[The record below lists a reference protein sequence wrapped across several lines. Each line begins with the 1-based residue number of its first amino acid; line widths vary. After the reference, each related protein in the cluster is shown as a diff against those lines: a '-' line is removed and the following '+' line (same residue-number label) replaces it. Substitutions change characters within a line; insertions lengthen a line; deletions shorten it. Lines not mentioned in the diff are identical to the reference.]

1 MLAAMPK
8 LPLSPPA
15 HLLNGFAVALGI
27 AAVQGLVH
35 AAAGPQ
41 AAQLAV
47 AGAVCASLADVVS
60 TARRNVQQVAS
71 AGVLAVLAAAVVAL
85 LDRSPLAMGLGVA
98 ALAFLSMMVLS
109 WGPRAGP
116 VSFAAV
122 LSLVFAMAVPAA
134 VPLPVRV
141 LWPALGALA
150 FTAWSLAAGTL
161 LQRRYRT
168 LALAEALQAMAR
180 LLRSRAA
187 ILEGAPAAP
196 DGEGRLRTLIGDEAV
211 LAERLQAARNL
222 LFAAPDT
229 PRARC
234 QSAMLLRVIELR
246 DTLLASRLD
255 LDLVGEDEAGRFLR
269 ERLAGGLRQ
278 VALALDEAEA
288 VLRRGGPAPA
298 AQALPLREG
307 LDEAPVP
314 PGDARVRLVPLLAN
328 RLQRLADEAMGVQA
342 LLRGGA
348 AEPLPLAAHELRLF
362 VAPEGWPLAALRAQ
376 LSLQSPVLR
385 HAVRTALALGCAYAL
400 GRVLPWASH
409 PHWLVLSV
417 AVVLRGNLEQTLAR
431 RNARVAG
438 TMIGCLVVLALAR
451 VPGLQPLAFL
461 LAVGVAH
468 AFVNVRYQVTAVA
481 ATVMALL
488 QAHALAPEGGF
499 SIVERLADT
508 LLGALLAWGF
518 SYVLPS
524 WERRSLPRAV
534 GRALKALRDYAQQA
548 LQPGAA
554 SAGVAQ
560 RLARLQA
567 YDALGSLA
575 AALQRSVPEPG
586 HVRLPLHELA
596 QLLDHAHRLMAHLS
610 VVRMMLVQRA
620 EGLRADAAG
629 AALRAAE
636 AELQA
641 QLTLATA
648 PAAEPPAP
656 GLQALP
662 EEPPAQDPLPWLQRR
677 LQVTVHDGYRV
688 GRAAR
693 ALIGQLNRG
702 ENRAP

>member
-1 MLAAMPK
+1 MLAAMPR
-8 LPLSPPA
+8 LPAFPPA
-15 HLLNGFAVALGI
+15 HLVNGFAVALGV
-27 AAVQGLVH
+27 AVVQLLIG
-35 AAAGPQ
+35 AFAGAQ

-47 AGAVCASLADVVS
+47 AGAVCTSLADGVS
-60 TARRNVQQVAS
+60 TVRRNLQQVAL
-71 AGVLAVLAAAVVAL
+71 AGVLAVLAALVVAL
-85 LDRSPLAMGLGVA
+85 LKPWPVGMGLGVA
-98 ALAFLSMMVLS
+98 GLAFAATLVLA

-122 LSLVFAMAVPAA
+122 LSLVFAMAAPES
-134 VPLPVRV
+134 VPLHTLV

-150 FTAWSLAAGTL
+150 FTAWSAAAGVL
-161 LQRRYRT
+161 LQPRYRT
-168 LALAEALQAMAR
+168 LALASAVQAMAR

-187 ILEGAPAAP
+187 MLEGVGPPAEG
-196 DGEGRLRTLIGDEAV
+196 DGRLRTLIGDEAV

-222 LFAAPDT
+222 LFAAPDV
-229 PRARC
+229 PRSRR

-255 LDLVGEDEAGRFLR
+255 LDLVGDDDAGRFLR

-288 VLRRGGPAPA
+288 ALRGGGLPVERS
-298 AQALPLREG
+298 LPLRE
-307 LDEAPVP
+307 LFDDAPVP
-314 PGDARVRLVPLLAN
+314 AGDARARLVPLLAN
-328 RLQRLADEAMGVQA
+328 RLQRLADEAMGVHA
-342 LLRGGA
+342 LLLGA
-348 AEPLPLAAHELRLF
+348 EEPLPLAAHELQLF

-376 LSLQSPVLR
+376 LRWESPVLR
-385 HAVRTALALGCAYAL
+385 HALRTALALGCAYAL
-400 GRVLPWASH
+400 GRLLPWASH

-438 TMIGCLVVLALAR
+438 TMVGCLVVLALAR
-451 VPGLQPLAFL
+451 VPALQPLAFL
-461 LAVGVAH
+461 VAVGVAH
-468 AFVNVRYQVTAVA
+468 AFINVRYLVTAIA

-488 QAHALAPEGGF
+488 QAHHLEPEAGF

-508 LLGALLAWGF
+508 LLGAGLAWAF

-524 WERRSLPRAV
+524 WERRSLPRTV
-534 GRALKALRDYAQQA
+534 GRALKALREYAQQA

-554 SAGVAQ
+554 AGVPQ

-567 YDALGSLA
+567 YDALGTLA

-586 HVRLPLHELA
+586 HVRLPLDELA

-620 EGLRADAAG
+620 EGLRSEEAASALQSADAS
-629 AALRAAE
+629 
-636 AELQA
+636 LQA
-641 QLTLATA
+641 QLTLASA

-656 GLQALP
+656 GLLSLP
-662 EEPPAQDPLPWLQRR
+662 EEPPAEEPLPWLQRR

-693 ALIGQLNRG
+693 ALLDQLKR
-702 ENRAP
+702 R